1 MSIINKIF
9 IKIIDNRLVKIRKT
23 LDEHEKIKKQYLKDG
38 NSEKEKE
45 IDMQIKLDKEML
57 ELVGNLYL
65 IFFILI
71 FKLKFLE

>member
-38 NSEKEKE
+38 NSEKSKE

-65 IFFILI
+65 IFLY
-71 FKLKFLE
+71 

>member
-23 LDEHEKIKKQYLKDG
+23 LDEHEKIKKQYLEDG

-65 IFFILI
+65 IFLY
-71 FKLKFLE
+71 

>member
-45 IDMQIKLDKEML
+45 IDMQIKLDKELL

-65 IFFILI
+65 IFLY
-71 FKLKFLE
+71 

>member
-38 NSEKEKE
+38 NSEKAKE

-65 IFFILI
+65 IFLY
-71 FKLKFLE
+71 